1 MMYIFDACALL
12 AFFNRELGK
21 GYETVKSLLGSA
33 VKGEVAL
40 CMSPINL
47 VEVHYRVIQLK
58 GLEFADRAM
67 ESIKKLPIRFI
78 RDISDEVYFEAA
90 RYKARYP
97 MSLADAFLCA
107 TAQSLAAVIVTKDKE
122 IKPAKK
128 DEVIFIYNANLRCM
142 RTKGSYII
150 R

>member
-1 MMYIFDACALL
+1 MIYIFDACALL

-21 GYETVKSLLGSA
+21 GYETVKGLLGSA
-33 VKGEVAL
+33 IKGEDAL

-78 RDISDEVYFEAA
+78 RDISDEVYFETA
-90 RYKARYP
+90 RCKARYS

-107 TAQSLAAVIVTKDKE
+107 TAKSLAAIIVTKDKE
-122 IKPAKK
+122 IKPA
-128 DEVIFIYNANLRCM
+128 EEAESLSVLWI
-142 RTKGSYII
+142 
-150 R
+150 